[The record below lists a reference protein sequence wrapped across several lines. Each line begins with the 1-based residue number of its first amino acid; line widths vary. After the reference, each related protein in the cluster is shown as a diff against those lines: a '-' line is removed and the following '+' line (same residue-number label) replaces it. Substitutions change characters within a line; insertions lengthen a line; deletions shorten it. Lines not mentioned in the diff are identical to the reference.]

1 MIYLDNS
8 ATTKPYPEV
17 IETITNVLAN
27 HWGNAS
33 ADYSFGHDAQMI
45 IDKITSQIANDINC
59 KPSEIIWTS
68 GACEANSLAILGTAQ
83 RYYTWLYTSNLEH
96 ASINEIVKNFESFD
110 EGNYCNIIAND
121 KYGFI
126 SLQDLKKQL
135 DSNKH
140 NNTHRT
146 LVSISFANSE
156 IGTIQDIKAIS
167 EIVHRYNGILHVD
180 ATQLYP
186 WGKIDVQTLRIDMM
200 SVSGQKLHCAKGIG
214 FLYVKDGLEFNPLI
228 YGSQQNG
235 KRGGTYSTHLI
246 AAFGKA
252 LEITRKR
259 NSSEKVSMLRGK
271 LMDSIQHID
280 GLTFNGPIST
290 YTYRLPNT
298 ISVTIDGV
306 NSDQLVAMC
315 DEQGFMIAKG
325 SACQSYDP
333 VPSKTLLAIGL
344 TKEQALSTVRIT
356 LDEFNTE
363 EEIDKFCTIFPK
375 IIQRLRKIT

>member
-17 IETITNVLAN
+17 IETITDVLTN

-45 IDKITSQIANDINC
+45 INEVTKQAANDINC

-83 RYYTWLYTSNLEH
+83 RYYTWLYTSKLEH
-96 ASINEIVKNFESFD
+96 TSINEIAKNFESFD
-110 EGNYCNIIAND
+110 EGNYCNIITND

-140 NNTHRT
+140 NDTHRT

-186 WGKIDVQTLRIDMM
+186 WRKIDVQKFGIDMM
-200 SVSGQKLHCAKGIG
+200 SVSGQKLHCVKGIG
-214 FLYVKDGLEFNPLI
+214 FLYVKDGIEFNPLI

-252 LEITRKR
+252 LEITRKNNAYR
-259 NSSEKVSMLRGK
+259 NVEILRNQLIQK
-271 LMDSIQHID
+271 LVAIP
-280 GLTFNGPIST
+280 GTYFNGALIGINK
-290 YTYRLPNT
+290 LPNN
-298 ISVTIDGV
+298 ISMTV
-306 NSDQLVAMC
+306 NSVDADQLVAMC

-325 SACQSYDP
+325 SACQSYNSI
-333 VPSKTLLAIGL
+333 PSKTLLAIGL
-344 TKEQALSTVRIT
+344 TEEQALSTVRIT
-356 LDEFNTE
+356 LDEFNTQ
-363 EEIDKFCTIFPK
+363 EEIDKFCDILPK
-375 IIQRLRKIT
+375 IIKRLRTI

>member
-17 IETITNVLAN
+17 IETITDVITN

-45 IDKITSQIANDINC
+45 IDEVTEQVANDINC

-83 RYYTWLYTSNLEH
+83 RYYTWLYTSRLEH
-96 ASINEIVKNFESFD
+96 ASINEIAKNFESFD
-110 EGNYCNIIAND
+110 EGNYCNIIEND
-121 KYGFI
+121 KHGFI

-140 NNTHRT
+140 NGTHRT

-156 IGTIQDIKAIS
+156 IGTVQDIKAIS
-167 EIVHRYNGILHVD
+167 EIVHKYDGILHVD
-180 ATQLYP
+180 ATQMYA
-186 WGKIDVQTLRIDMM
+186 WKQIDVQNLGIDMM
-200 SVSGQKLHCAKGIG
+200 SVSGQKLHCVKGIG
-214 FLYVKDGLEFNPLI
+214 FLYVKEGLELNPLI
-228 YGSQQNG
+228 CGSQQDG

-252 LEITRKR
+252 LAITRKNNASR
-259 NSSEKVSMLRGK
+259 NVEILRNQLIQK
-271 LMDSIQHID
+271 LVAIPE
-280 GLTFNGPIST
+280 TYFNGAQVGINK
-290 YTYRLPNT
+290 LPNN
-298 ISVTIDGV
+298 ISMTVNGV
-306 NSDQLVAMC
+306 DADQLVAMC
-315 DEQGFMIAKG
+315 DEQGIMIAKG
-325 SACQSYDP
+325 SACQSYNP
-333 VPSKTLLAIGL
+333 VPSQTLLAIGL

-363 EEIDKFCTIFPK
+363 EEIDKFCDILPK
-375 IIQRLRKIT
+375 IIKRLRTI